1 MPRPPRIHVP
11 GGFYHVTLRGNH
23 RQDIFRAPAD
33 RRHWEDVLGESLERV
48 GALLHAYCWMTN
60 HAHLVVQVGDMPL
73 GALVRRLASRY
84 ARWFQ
89 HDVPTTGHLF
99 ERRYG
104 AQLIG
109 TDSYLLAVA
118 RYVHYNPVRAQLA
131 AAPDEYPWSSHRAY
145 LGRGEAPWL
154 TTSRLLELLH
164 DQPILARRA
173 YAAFMAEQPVMLP
186 PAVVAD
192 MTPPATGT
200 MAPSVAGADVRV
212 SLEQL
217 ATEVATRH
225 GISVG
230 ALRAGGRGHGHARL
244 RALLAWEA
252 TRRGIATLTATAAFL
267 GCSISAL
274 SQTLDRLRRRSPE
287 LLDPATAGDDRRA
300 WRGPSVEK

>member
-33 RRHWEDVLGESLERV
+33 RRRWEDVLGESLERV

-73 GALVRRLASRY
+73 GGLVRRLASRY

-89 HDVPTTGHLF
+89 QDVPTTGHLF

-118 RYVHYNPVRAQLA
+118 RYVHYNPVRARLA
-131 AAPDEYPWSSHRAY
+131 AAPDEYRWSSHRAY
-145 LGRGEAPWL
+145 LGRGGAPWL

-164 DQPILARRA
+164 HQPILARRA
-173 YAAFMAEQPVMLP
+173 YAAFMAEQPALLP
-186 PAVVAD
+186 PASVAD
-192 MTPPATGT
+192 VAPPPPWATPPPMTGD
-200 MAPSVAGADVRV
+200 DVRM

-225 GISVG
+225 GISVN
-230 ALRAGGRGHGHARL
+230 ALRAGHRGHGHARL

-252 TRRGIATLTATAAFL
+252 TRRGTATLTDTAAFL

-274 SQTLDRLRRRSPE
+274 SQALDRLRRRSPE
-287 LLDPATAGDDRRA
+287 LLAPATPDDDRRA
-300 WRGPSVEK
+300 